1 MEKELTNVAAIRQYF
16 SGGGKWGRK
25 VEMQELKDLTM
36 KDRVELGELAK
47 IELAK
52 EDN

>member
-16 SGGGKWGRK
+16 SSGRWGRK

-36 KDRVELGELAK
+36 EDRVVLGTLAK

-52 EDN
+52 ENN